1 MQPSDGQNLNL
12 EVRNK
17 SETRNSKSSKPGS
30 FKTAGNSKGRILMA
44 TFTAGY
50 AIVWISLVVY
60 VGWITHRQ
68 RRLSR
73 QYEALRRHLE
83 TIEPR
88 DGTASKAA

>member
-1 MQPSDGQNLNL
+1 
-12 EVRNK
+12 
-17 SETRNSKSSKPGS
+17 
-30 FKTAGNSKGRILMA
+30 MA